1 MTQRTSKQKKTLPSQ
16 TRTDKDK
23 TMIVLGV
30 LLIVLFILFIY
41 FSVGS
46 QTFEPGRKSK
56 GPVRNP
62 HGSLKRLHPEIS
74 LSEHAFG
81 GIENLLKRRYV

>member
-30 LLIVLFILFIY
+30 LLIVLFILIIY

-46 QTFEPGRKSK
+46 QTLEPDRKPK

-62 HGSLKRLHPEIS
+62 HGSLKRLHPKIG
-74 LSEHAFG
+74 LSEHAFRG
-81 GIENLLKRRYV
+81 TENLFKGRYV